1 MLRKRLDGMKP
12 NQIFLNHIL
21 DEINFL
27 VKETESLKFEEF
39 MQNEVLKRACSRSI
53 EIIGEATRNLSTDF
67 KRKYKDIEWKK
78 ISGLRDKII
87 HYYFG
92 VNWDIVWDMIK
103 NRLPELKE
111 QVENIL
117 ANVENKNKT

>member
-1 MLRKRLDGMKP
+1 MKS
-12 NQIFLNHIL
+12 NQVFLNHIL

-27 VKETESLKFEEF
+27 IKETEGLKFEEF
-39 MQNEVLKRACSRSI
+39 MKNEVLKRACSRSI
-53 EIIGEATRNLSTDF
+53 EIIEEATKNLSTDF

-92 VNWDIVWDMIK
+92 VNWDIVWDVIK
-103 NRLPELKE
+103 NRLPELKD
-111 QVENIL
+111 QVENML
-117 ANVENKNKT
+117 AKVENKNKI